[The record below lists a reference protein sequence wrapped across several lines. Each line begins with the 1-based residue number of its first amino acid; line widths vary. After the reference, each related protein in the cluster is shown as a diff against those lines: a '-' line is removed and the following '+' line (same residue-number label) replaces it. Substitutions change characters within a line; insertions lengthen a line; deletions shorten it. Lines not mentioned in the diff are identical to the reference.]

1 MMLDHIHSFT
11 FSFDRVRFTEAGC
24 FAVEKTQV

>member
-1 MMLDHIHSFT
+1 MMHSRIHSAA
-11 FSFDRVRFTEAGC
+11 FSFDRVRFTEAGF